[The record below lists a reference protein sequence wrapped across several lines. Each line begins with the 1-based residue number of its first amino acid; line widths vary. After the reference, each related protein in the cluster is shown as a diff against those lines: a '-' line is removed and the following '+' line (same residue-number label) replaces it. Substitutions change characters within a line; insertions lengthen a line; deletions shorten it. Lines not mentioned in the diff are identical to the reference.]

1 MHDLCRVQQ
10 NSVTACTSCSVDKQN
25 ALTSQKN
32 TLAHKQHKQHRH
44 PVRPGSVTLS
54 TEQEVPAVTEFC
66 CTLHRS
72 CIFFVGQA
80 RGASRPRVRPGQT
93 LVRGCLCLLAPEP
106 MPGVG
111 WLALPATMEGD
122 RLGVVGSGP
131 MHRSSALVGLVGDCL
146 LLSVRGVG
154 IAFCRPSTRVL
165 CRSGT
170 SPLLGAARR

>member
-1 MHDLCRVQQ
+1 MKVRVLNQYRLVELRGYVLCCLCCL
-10 NSVTACTSCSVDKQN
+10 CTSVFFCD
-25 ALTSQKN
+25 
-32 TLAHKQHKQHRH
+32 
-44 PVRPGSVTLS
+44 VRAFCLS
-54 TEQEVPAVTEFC
+54 TEQEVHAVTEFC

-111 WLALPATMEGD
+111 GLALPATVERD
-122 RLGVVGSGP
+122 RLGSVGSGP

-154 IAFCRPSTRVL
+154 IAFCRPSARVL

-170 SPLLGAARR
+170 SPLLGAAGR